1 MKNTTKTLSIVVIV
15 SAILLFT
22 SCNPIEN
29 NSKSASMLTVENIQ
43 GTDISGQAASYLQS
57 DVLKSNSTV
66 TADTAAATLSAATL
80 DPDPLMGTSQ
90 YSDILVTRYTVSYS
104 RTDGKNV
111 PGVDVPYP
119 FEGSLSVL
127 VKSGSSATFS
137 LIVVREVAKLE
148 PPLVALADSRA
159 EGVLQVTA
167 RIDFYGRD
175 PANRTVTAT
184 GYLAIFFANYTDTG
198 AAPTLF

>member
-1 MKNTTKTLSIVVIV
+1 MKNTTKILSIVVIV

-29 NSKSASMLTVENIQ
+29 HSKSASILTVENIQ
-43 GTDISGQAASYLQS
+43 GTDISGQAANYLQS
-57 DVLKSNSTV
+57 DVLLNNNTV

-80 DPDPLMGTSQ
+80 DPDPLLGTSQ
-90 YSDILVTRYTVSYS
+90 YSDILVTRYMVSYS

-137 LIVVREVAKLE
+137 LVVVREVAKLE
-148 PPLVALADSRA
+148 PPLVALADLRA

-167 RIDFYGRD
+167 RIDFYGQD
-175 PANRTVTAT
+175 LASRTVTTT
-184 GYLAIFFANYTDTG
+184 GHLAIFFANYADTE

>member
-1 MKNTTKTLSIVVIV
+1 MKNTTKILSIVVIV

-29 NSKSASMLTVENIQ
+29 HSKSASVLTVENIQ
-43 GTDISGQAASYLQS
+43 GTDINGQAANYLQS
-57 DVLKSNSTV
+57 DVLLNNNTV

-80 DPDPLMGTSQ
+80 DPDPLLGTSQ
-90 YSDILVTRYTVSYS
+90 YSDILVTRYMVSYS

-148 PPLVALADSRA
+148 PPLVALADLRA

-167 RIDFYGRD
+167 RIDFYGQD
-175 PANRTVTAT
+175 LASRTVTTT
-184 GYLAIFFANYTDTG
+184 GHLAIFFANYADIE